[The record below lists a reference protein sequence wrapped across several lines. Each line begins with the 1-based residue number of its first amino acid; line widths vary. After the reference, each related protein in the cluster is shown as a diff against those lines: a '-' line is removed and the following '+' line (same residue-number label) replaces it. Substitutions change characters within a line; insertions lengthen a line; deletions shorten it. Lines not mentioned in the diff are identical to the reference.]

1 MRGGISIP
9 FGLTDLFYNDPYE
22 VASDTDIGKWQQQ
35 QQHQQQQ
42 QRRHMQK

>member
-22 VASDTDIGKWQQQ
+22 VASDADIGKRQRQWQQQ
-35 QQHQQQQ
+35 QG
-42 QRRHMQK
+42 HMQK

>member
-22 VASDTDIGKWQQQ
+22 VASDADISNGNGNGNGSRGICKNN
-35 QQHQQQQ
+35 
-42 QRRHMQK
+42 

>member
-22 VASDTDIGKWQQQ
+22 VASDADIGNGNGSRGTCKNN
-35 QQHQQQQ
+35 
-42 QRRHMQK
+42 